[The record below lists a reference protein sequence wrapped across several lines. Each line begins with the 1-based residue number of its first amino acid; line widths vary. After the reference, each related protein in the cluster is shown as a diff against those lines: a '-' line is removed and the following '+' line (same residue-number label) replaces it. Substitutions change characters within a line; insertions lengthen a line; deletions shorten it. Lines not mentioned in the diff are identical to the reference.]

1 MNRKPTI
8 LRHWLAT
15 LLAAVCIP
23 LGTQTAWADDD
34 PFYAARTA
42 RTNNTFTFSQP
53 AYNVETTVEYVDAKV
68 SLTTDNDGT
77 LYYLTLAEAIADAD
91 YGEIV
96 TLLDNVTI
104 TEGLTINKE
113 ALVINLGGKTLTYTG
128 TGAVLEITDISA
140 AIISSGTITCTGDNS
155 TGIINSGVLSLSGV
169 AITCSGSTA
178 TGINN
183 TGQLVFSSGSIT
195 CEGTTSIGILN
206 NNTGEVTVNSGSIS
220 CTGASSDGIYNYGSP
235 STIATLKVMGG
246 SISGTMTGIDNN
258 GTLTVTGGN
267 ISSTNG
273 YAINHI
279 GTTFNLSGAPS
290 LSGTTADIY
299 LNTDKI
305 ITINAALT
313 APTTGETPVA
323 DPWTVA
329 SNNIGTDATTPYI
342 FTSGFSTNCLDG
354 SNVADPASY
363 FACTTEGIT
372 TRLASNE
379 AQFVQYISL
388 DADVAE
394 TVPVIINNGQTDDG
408 TRAASLDE
416 GNVWVGDQ
424 LSVTTTATPGIT
436 WQWYRVSGTTE
447 TAISEAT
454 ASTYTLTA
462 EDVGKTIIAKATQPM
477 NIAGTGY
484 PASDVVVATAATVA
498 VVKKDNFGTLAA
510 IAAPTMDY
518 IGVEITP
525 VAGVEYLVVAD
536 GVAPTAAQWELATT
550 PTADEV
556 TAASLTITQFAAVSG
571 ETASLSQMMPGTA
584 YDLYYRL
591 VETDDTKAGT
601 TDETYGKSVNEKNT
615 DIATLEFNRQVTIEG
630 VTYLIED
637 DTNDNTTA
645 ATAKIIGL
653 PAVDDAE
660 HAGHKTA
667 HAYAS
672 IPKTAF
678 TAHEQEVFSVIG
690 YTLTDATSVTDVDW
704 YMNISSVGNAVGS
717 YGYLTIDYE
726 DLYGALANTTLVQA
740 SPEGYQIFNWNNG
753 EAFYVLGKTVSNKV
767 VYEMAQQNKGLT
779 DNLTA
784 ALNAVQTGGSVKF
797 YNPDDTEL
805 PVGTTSPNVGKP
817 VAADGQTVKVVVA
830 LPDGFEFISGKN
842 VVTVQ
847 NVAGDITLTLDAGTG
862 VHAGKYVG
870 TFTMPS
876 QMTSAVDFK
885 ELVETTKAPIQG
897 RVITVTVNAPTDGS
911 GTVTP
916 DGGNPT
922 GDNIRIFSVMKYTLT
937 PTAPAANAE
946 GAGYALTS
954 LGLSDGITATIKNIP
969 TSGDPQEV
977 ELPYDG
983 AVTVE
988 FTIPAT
994 YTENTVVF
1002 TPVFT
1007 NTYENIKFAAG
1018 GTTYYDSK
1026 GLALHGTNDNL
1037 TFYTVTGVS
1046 ETGAS
1051 LTEIATKKIPSGK
1064 PVIVSNA
1071 TAGDIYARMDI
1082 AYTEDLIT
1090 DYSTAFTADLGTATV
1105 FSGFRGTDVD
1115 RTIVF
1120 SDSYTYYGFDGTFF
1134 VKLKPGGGN
1143 SVAAHRCWL
1152 RIEIGGTGGS
1162 SARQLSVAWPYG
1174 STTRINGVNADDEDG
1189 DWYDLNGRKLQ
1200 AKPQRKGVY
1209 ILNGQKKVV
1218 K

>member
-1 MNRKPTI
+1 MDEKSKRN
-8 LRHWLAT
+8 LRRWLTA
-15 LLAAVCIP
+15 LCAAALC
-23 LGTQTAWADDD
+23 LFGGLSAWGQTTEVTR
-34 PFYAARTA
+34 AARS
-42 RTNNTFTFSQP
+42 NTEFTFEMP
-53 AYNVETTVEYVDAKV
+53 ANNVEVTVAYVDAGAMITPAGDSPTV
-68 SLTTDNDGT
+68 
-77 LYYLTLAEAIADAD
+77 LYYVTLDDALADAANGD
-91 YGEIV
+91 EIK
-96 TLLDNVTI
+96 LLANQELTA
-104 TEGLTINKE
+104 GLTITKSITLDLN
-113 ALVINLGGKTLTYTG
+113 GKTLTGTNTLTGLTVG
-128 TGAVLEITDISA
+128 TGGALTL
-140 AIISSGTITCTGDNS
+140 TG
-155 TGIINSGVLSLSGV
+155 
-169 AITCSGSTA
+169 
-178 TGINN
+178 
-183 TGQLVFSSGSIT
+183 
-195 CEGTTSIGILN
+195 EGTF
-206 NNTGEVTVNSGSIS
+206 
-220 CTGASSDGIYNYGSP
+220 
-235 STIATLKVMGG
+235 STFATAVKNAG
-246 SISGTMTGIDNN
+246 
-258 GTLTVTGGN
+258 GTLT
-267 ISSTNG
+267 
-273 YAINHI
+273 
-279 GTTFNLSGAPS
+279 
-290 LSGTTADIY
+290 LSGTPTF
-299 LNTDKI
+299 TDDCTNAFELAANNV
-305 ITINAALT
+305 ITIGAALT
-313 APTTGETPVA
+313 APTSA
-323 DPWTVA
+323 YTVA
-329 SNNIGTDATTPYI
+329 IANSLPYTI
-342 FTSGFSTNCLDG
+342 TSGFATN
-354 SNVADPASY
+354 NAEADPAAY
-363 FACTTEGIT
+363 FVSSTAGVT
-372 TRLASNE
+372 TRLTTGE
-379 AQFVQYISL
+379 AEFVTYVAL
-388 DADVAE
+388 DANTAA
-394 TVPVIINNGQTDDG
+394 TVPVITNGGQDDVG
-408 TRAASLDE
+408 TRVASLAE
-416 GNVWVGDQ
+416 GNVWIGDV
-424 LSVTTTATPGIT
+424 LTATTTATPGIT

-484 PASDVVVATAATVA
+484 PAADVTVASAATVV
-498 VVKKDNFGTLAA
+498 VVKKDNFGTLAD
-510 IAAPTMDY
+510 ITAPTMDY

-571 ETASLSQMMPGTA
+571 ETASLSQMMPDTS

-615 DIATLEFNRQVTIEG
+615 DILTLEFNRRVTIEG

-690 YTLTDATSVTDVDW
+690 YTLTDATSVTAVDW

-937 PTAPAANAE
+937 PTAPAADAE

-1152 RIEIGGTGGS
+1152 MIEIGGTGGS

-1174 STTRINGVNADDEDG
+1174 STTRINDVNADDEDG